1 MNVDFAHS
9 GDLPSCAGSSG
20 MVWGDALDEGDHA
33 LNRCVEGEVS
43 LNLEGEESLDFGA
56 LEAEGIRM
64 AFWWKEPLTVS
75 VS

>member
-1 MNVDFAHS
+1 
-9 GDLPSCAGSSG
+9 
-20 MVWGDALDEGDHA
+20 MVWGDALDGDHA

>member
-9 GDLPSCAGSSG
+9 GDLASCAGSSG
-20 MVWGDALDEGDHA
+20 MVCGALDEGDHA

-56 LEAEGIRM
+56 LEPEGIRM
-64 AFWWKEPLTVS
+64 VFW
-75 VS
+75 